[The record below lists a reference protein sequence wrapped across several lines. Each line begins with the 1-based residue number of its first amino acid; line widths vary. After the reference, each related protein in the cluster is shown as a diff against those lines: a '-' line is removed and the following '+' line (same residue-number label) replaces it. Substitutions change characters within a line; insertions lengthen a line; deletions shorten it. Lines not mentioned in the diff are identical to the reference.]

1 MNFDKKSLSKL
12 LALSD
17 EELIKVLKEIAKETG
32 LNTENL
38 NISKNDIMKIR
49 AFLSVASEDD
59 ILKLLNRF
67 GGKKWWMK
75 KQKNHHKAL
84 MFLH

>member
-32 LNTENL
+32 VNTENL
-38 NISKNDIMKIR
+38 NISKNDITKIR

-59 ILKLLNRF
+59 IAKLLNRF
-67 GGKKWWMK
+67 GGKK
-75 KQKNHHKAL
+75 
-84 MFLH
+84 

>member
-32 LNTENL
+32 VNTENL
-38 NISKNDIMKIR
+38 NISKNDIAKIR

-59 ILKLLNRF
+59 IAKLLNRF
-67 GGKKWWMK
+67 GGKK
-75 KQKNHHKAL
+75 
-84 MFLH
+84 

>member
-1 MNFDKKSLSKL
+1 MKFDKKSLSKL

-32 LNTENL
+32 VNTENL
-38 NISKNDIMKIR
+38 NISKNDITKIR

-59 ILKLLNRF
+59 IAKLLNRF
-67 GGKKWWMK
+67 GGKK
-75 KQKNHHKAL
+75 
-84 MFLH
+84 